1 MVAVLAM
8 LMLMLMMMMLLLR
21 GHCRR
26 CCLDSCNTFTLSI
39 MIVNQLDDDV
49 AAAAAAVVV
58 AAVAAGLVVGSINV
72 EVISSC
78 RNTDFIIREMSR
90 LMRSSSPN
98 VWREFL
104 VPFTTTVP

>member
-8 LMLMLMMMMLLLR
+8 LMLMLMVVMLLLR

-49 AAAAAAVVV
+49 AAAAAVVV
-58 AAVAAGLVVGSINV
+58 AAVVAGLVVGSINV